1 MKKIILS
8 LVCIISLSFALTFED
23 GFNAFKTK
31 DYKTA
36 LKVFEE
42 LGSKGDAKSQYN
54 VGIIYSNGY
63 GIKKDENK
71 ALEWFEKA
79 ANQGLKEAQHEL
91 AINFDNGR
99 ILNKNLQKAADLYDS
114 ACASGFE
121 VSCRQYDKLAKK
133 GFESSY
139 NKELENAINYYKN
152 KDFKSASEIFT
163 NLANKNYSK
172 AYFYLGE
179 MYQKGEGFEQNY
191 SKAIEFYGK
200 SSNIN
205 KEQANRNLLSIYKN
219 LETSN
224 QLDSL
229 SNENKII
236 LYKAFAENNDSEM
249 QFKLGTIYSD
259 GKMIEKNYEIA
270 KEWYSKACNNK
281 DSNKNEKEVACY
293 RSSIIKKTGELFD
306 NDIFLTLDAGKSALS
321 NKDYEIAEKI
331 FTKLSE
337 YSTSAKFEL
346 AKMYLKWYKPDSEK
360 NAFKWFEKVVNSK
373 DDSFDG
379 IAFAEYKLGE
389 FYYSGEVVE
398 KNYDKAIELFKQSAN
413 RKSFG
418 ERAAFKL
425 GNFYEYGEI
434 PLNKDLKEALHWY
447 EIAAKTNKE
456 AQLIVANMY
465 YQGIGTEKN
474 YEKAKIFYENISPK
488 NDINL
493 LKNLANIYELEG
505 NVESAIEYY
514 TRASFQGDKES
525 GVKADKLTKKAND
538 MKKTLDRVNQKI
550 N

>member
-1 MKKIILS
+1 MK
-8 LVCIISLSFALTFED
+8 
-23 GFNAFKTK
+23 
-31 DYKTA
+31 YKKLNLRQA
-36 LKVFEE
+36 RK
-42 LGSKGDAKSQYN
+42 
-54 VGIIYSNGY
+54 
-63 GIKKDENK
+63 
-71 ALEWFEKA
+71 EW
-79 ANQGLKEAQHEL
+79 
-91 AINFDNGR
+91 
-99 ILNKNLQKAADLYDS
+99 
-114 ACASGFE
+114 
-121 VSCRQYDKLAKK
+121 KK
-133 GFESSY
+133 G
-139 NKELENAINYYKN
+139 INIYLYPVYG
-152 KDFKSASEIFT
+152 KDIEPVGGMEISIFT
-163 NLANKNYSK
+163 
-172 AYFYLGE
+172 
-179 MYQKGEGFEQNY
+179 
-191 SKAIEFYGK
+191 
-200 SSNIN
+200 
-205 KEQANRNLLSIYKN
+205 SI
-219 LETSN
+219 L
-224 QLDSL
+224 
-229 SNENKII
+229 
-236 LYKAFAENNDSEM
+236 
-249 QFKLGTIYSD
+249 
-259 GKMIEKNYEIA
+259 
-270 KEWYSKACNNK
+270 
-281 DSNKNEKEVACY
+281 
-293 RSSIIKKTGELFD
+293 
-306 NDIFLTLDAGKSALS
+306 
-321 NKDYEIAEKI
+321 
-331 FTKLSE
+331 
-337 YSTSAKFEL
+337 
-346 AKMYLKWYKPDSEK
+346 
-360 NAFKWFEKVVNSK
+360 K